1 MKKSVKH
8 AIVIAVVAIL
18 ALLWH
23 SMVRPWEWW
32 QKLQKTGPLWSAEQK
47 IEDMLWSAEQSM
59 EDILYR
65 RPVGTSK
72 NIKIIGIDEETLNTY
87 GKFEDWSREK
97 LADLIEL
104 FSADEEYAPRVIA
117 LDFLLVSNS
126 QGKAE
131 ADTRLAETV
140 KKAGNVVAAS
150 NLVERTAFEKDES
163 GKTYVDLWNIS
174 QVELPYEQLASA
186 AEIGF
191 ADSLPDLDGYTRRT
205 RLTASKENTT
215 YYSFAY
221 QIYRKNL
228 EAQGKQPSDY
238 DSFVQFLYSGAP
250 GDYEKVSLVDVLE
263 GRTDIKAYKNC
274 IILVGAYA
282 PGMQDSLHVAV
293 DHGKQMYGVE
303 VHANIVDALLY
314 NKIVR
319 DVPAVIAC
327 MAAILLLAGYT
338 FVGLRQKKLLYILLE
353 GIGVIVLWLAAGMLL
368 KSMKWLLP
376 VSVVIIGTTLLMVY
390 FVITKYVLEKLEKRR
405 VLKAFERY
413 VAPEI
418 VKELGKDESFE
429 SRLGGERRDIA
440 VLFVDIRGFTTMSES
455 LQPEQ
460 VVDILNEYLE
470 LTSSSI
476 FNNQGTLDKFI
487 GDATMAVFNAPMDL
501 DDYVFKAVCA
511 AYDMRKGAEILEKKL
526 TEQFGNSVQFGIGVN
541 CGPAIVGNIGSV
553 KRMDYTAIGDTVNT
567 AARLE
572 SNAKRGEIL
581 ISEAVY
587 ERIKDRIE
595 AEPVGELSLKGKA
608 TKILTYR
615 LIDIK

>member
-1 MKKSVKH
+1 MKKSVKN
-8 AIVIAVVAIL
+8 AIVIAVVVLI

-23 SMVRPWEWW
+23 SMIKPWEWQ
-32 QKLQKTGPLWSAEQK
+32 QKMMKTETPGFLWSVEQQ
-47 IEDMLWSAEQSM
+47 IEDL
-59 EDILYR
+59 LYR
-65 RPVGTSK
+65 RPEGTSN
-72 NIKIIGIDEETLNTY
+72 NIKIIGVDEKTLDAY
-87 GKFEDWSREK
+87 GEFEDWSREK
-97 LADLIEL
+97 LADLIEVL
-104 FSADEEYAPRVIA
+104 SADESRAPRVIA
-117 LDFLLVSNS
+117 LDFLLISNS
-126 QGKAE
+126 EGKAE
-131 ADTRLAETV
+131 EEARLAEAA
-140 KKAGNVVAAS
+140 KKAGNVVLAS
-150 NLVERTAFEKDES
+150 NLVYRTAFETDET
-163 GKTYVDLWNIS
+163 GNTYYDKWNIS
-174 QVELPYEQLASA
+174 MIERPYEQLDSVVTV
-186 AEIGF
+186 GF
-191 ADSLPDLDGYTRRT
+191 TNSFPDVDGFIRRVKLMDSQREET
-205 RLTASKENTT
+205 N
-215 YYSFAY
+215 YSFAY

-228 EAQGKQPSDY
+228 EAQGKQPADY
-238 DSFVQFLYSGAP
+238 DSTIQFCYSGSP
-250 GDYEKVSLVDVLE
+250 GDYEMVSLVDVLDGKQSE
-263 GRTDIKAYKNC
+263 DIIKAYKNC

-282 PGMQDSLHVAV
+282 PGMQDSFHVAV
-293 DHGKQMYGVE
+293 DHGEQMYGVE
-303 VHANIVDALLY
+303 VHANIVDSLLK
-314 NKIVR
+314 NKIVK
-319 DVPAVIAC
+319 DVPITVSAIITVLVLAVYAF
-327 MAAILLLAGYT
+327 AAM
-338 FVGLRQKKLLYILLE
+338 RQKKLLPVLLE
-353 GIGVIVLWLAAGMLL
+353 GFGVIVVWLAAGIVL
-368 KSMKWLLP
+368 KNMMWLLP
-376 VSVVIIGTTLLMVY
+376 VSVVTIGTALLMIY
-390 FVITKYVLEKLEKRR
+390 FVITKYVLERVEKKR

>member
-1 MKKSVKH
+1 MKKSVKQT
-8 AIVIAVVAIL
+8 IVIMGVAIL

-23 SMVRPWEWW
+23 SAVRPWEWW
-32 QKLQKTGPLWSAEQK
+32 QKLQKTGPLWSIEQR
-47 IEDMLWSAEQSM
+47 IENMLWSAEQSI
-59 EDILYR
+59 EDGLYR
-65 RPVGTSK
+65 RPEGTSK
-72 NIKIIGIDEETLNTY
+72 NIKIIGIDEETLNAY

-104 FSADEEYAPRVIA
+104 LSADEEYAPRVIA
-117 LDFLLVSNS
+117 LDFLLMSNS
-126 QGKAE
+126 QGKTE
-131 ADTRLAETV
+131 ADTRLAEAV
-140 KKAGNVVAAS
+140 KKAGNVVVAS
-150 NLVERTAFEKDES
+150 NLVERTAFEKDEG

-174 QVELPYEQLASA
+174 QVELPYEQLASV

-205 RLTASKENTT
+205 RLTASKGDTT
-215 YYSFAY
+215 YNSFAY

-228 EAQGKQPSDY
+228 EAQGKQTSD
-238 DSFVQFLYSGAP
+238 FETIIQFQYSGAP
-250 GDYEKVSLVDVLE
+250 EDYEKVSLVDVLE

-282 PGMQDSLHVAV
+282 PGMQDSVHVAV
-293 DHGKQMYGVE
+293 DHGTQMYGVE
-303 VHANIVDALLY
+303 VHANITDALLH

-319 DVPAVIAC
+319 DVPAIIAC
-327 MAAILLLAGYT
+327 IAAILMLTAYT
-338 FVGLRQKKLLYILLE
+338 FVGLHQKKLLRILME
-353 GIGVIVLWLAAGMLL
+353 GCGVIVLWLTAGMLL

-376 VSVVIIGTTLLMVY
+376 VSVVTIGTALLMIY
-390 FVITKYVLEKLEKRR
+390 FVITKYVIEKLEKKR

-455 LQPEQ
+455 LEPEQ

-470 LTSSSI
+470 LTSRSI

-487 GDATMAVFNAPMDL
+487 GDATMAVFNAPVDL

-511 AYDMRKGAEILEKKL
+511 AYDMRKGAEVLEKKL

-615 LIDIK
+615 LVDIK

>member
-1 MKKSVKH
+1 MKKGLKQ
-8 AIVIAVVAIL
+8 VILITAVVLL
-18 ALLWH
+18 AVLWQEIGINKIGLLRW
-23 SMVRPWEWW
+23 V
-32 QKLQKTGPLWSAEQK
+32 EQGM
-47 IEDMLWSAEQSM
+47 EDM
-59 EDILYR
+59 LYR

-72 NIKIIGIDEETLNTY
+72 NIKIIGVDEETLNAY

-97 LADLIEL
+97 LAELIEL
-104 FSADEEYAPRVIA
+104 LSADAEYAPRVIA

-126 QGKAE
+126 EGKAE
-131 ADTRLAETV
+131 EDARLAEAAA
-140 KKAGNVVAAS
+140 KAGNVVLAS
-150 NLVERTAFEKDES
+150 NLVYRTAFGKDYFDEWS
-163 GKTYVDLWNIS
+163 IS
-174 QVELPYEQLASA
+174 QVELPYEQLASV
-186 AEIGF
+186 AETGF
-191 ADSLPDLDGYTRRT
+191 ANTLLDSDGYIRRA
-205 RLTASKENTT
+205 RLNAFQGKEINH
-215 YYSFAY
+215 SLAY
-221 QIYRKNL
+221 QVYRKNL
-228 EAQGKQPSDY
+228 EAQGKQPADF
-238 DSFVQFLYSGAP
+238 DNVIQFQYSGVP
-250 GDYEKVSLVDVLE
+250 GDYEKVSLVNVLE
-263 GRTDIKAYKNC
+263 GKTDIKAYKNC
-274 IILVGAYA
+274 IVMVGAYA
-282 PGMQDSLHVAV
+282 PGMQDAFHVAV
-293 DHGKQMYGVE
+293 EHGEQMYGVE
-303 VHANIVDALLY
+303 VHANIADSLLH
-314 NKIVR
+314 NKIVTN
-319 DVPAVIAC
+319 VPALVSVVF
-327 MAAILLLAGYT
+327 AALVLAVYA
-338 FVGLRQKKLLYILLE
+338 FAALKQKKLLPVLLE
-353 GIGVIVLWLAAGMLL
+353 GLGVIVLWLLAGTLL

-376 VSVVIIGTTLLMVY
+376 VSVVTIGTALLMIY
-390 FVITKYVLEKLEKRR
+390 FVITKYVLERLEKKR

-455 LQPEQ
+455 LEPEQ

-470 LTSSSI
+470 LTSRSI

-487 GDATMAVFNAPMDL
+487 GDATMAVFNAPVDL

-511 AYDMRKGAEILEKKL
+511 AYDMRKGAEVLEKKL

-608 TKILTYR
+608 TRILTYR
-615 LIDIK
+615 LMEIK

>member
-1 MKKSVKH
+1 MKKGLKQ
-8 AIVIAVVAIL
+8 VILITAVVLL
-18 ALLWH
+18 AVLWQGIGINKIGLLRW
-23 SMVRPWEWW
+23 V
-32 QKLQKTGPLWSAEQK
+32 EQGM
-47 IEDMLWSAEQSM
+47 EDM
-59 EDILYR
+59 LYR

-72 NIKIIGIDEETLNTY
+72 NIKIIGVDEETLNAY

-97 LADLIEL
+97 LAELIEL
-104 FSADEEYAPRVIA
+104 LSADAEYAPRVIA

-126 QGKAE
+126 EGKAE
-131 ADTRLAETV
+131 EDARLAEAAA
-140 KKAGNVVAAS
+140 KAGNVVLAS
-150 NLVERTAFEKDES
+150 NLVYRTAFGKDYFDEWS
-163 GKTYVDLWNIS
+163 IS
-174 QVELPYEQLASA
+174 QVELPYEQLASVT
-186 AEIGF
+186 ETGF
-191 ADSLPDLDGYTRRT
+191 ANTLLDSDGYIRRA
-205 RLTASKENTT
+205 RLHASQGKEINH
-215 YYSFAY
+215 SLAY
-221 QIYRKNL
+221 QVYRKNL
-228 EAQGKQPSDY
+228 EAQGKQPADF
-238 DSFVQFLYSGAP
+238 DNVIQFQYSGVP
-250 GDYEKVSLVDVLE
+250 GDYEKVSLVNVLE
-263 GRTDIKAYKNC
+263 GKTDIKAYKNC
-274 IILVGAYA
+274 IVMVGAYA
-282 PGMQDSLHVAV
+282 PGMQDAFHVAV
-293 DHGKQMYGVE
+293 EHGEQMYGVE
-303 VHANIVDALLY
+303 VHANIADSLLH
-314 NKIVR
+314 NKIVTN
-319 DVPAVIAC
+319 VPALVSVVF
-327 MAAILLLAGYT
+327 AALVLAVYA
-338 FVGLRQKKLLYILLE
+338 FAALKQKKLLPVLLE
-353 GIGVIVLWLAAGMLL
+353 GLGVIVLWLLAGTLL

-376 VSVVIIGTTLLMVY
+376 VSVVTIGTALLMIY
-390 FVITKYVLEKLEKRR
+390 FVITKYVLERLEKKR

-455 LQPEQ
+455 LEPEQ

-470 LTSSSI
+470 LTSRSI

-487 GDATMAVFNAPMDL
+487 GDATMAVFNAPVDL

-511 AYDMRKGAEILEKKL
+511 AYDMRKGAEVLEKKL

-608 TKILTYR
+608 TRILTYR
-615 LIDIK
+615 LMEIK

>member
-1 MKKSVKH
+1 MKKNVKH
-8 AIVIAVVAIL
+8 AIIIAVVVLL

-23 SMVRPWEWW
+23 IGIRPE
-32 QKLQKTGPLWSAEQK
+32 KLEDAGVLWSV
-47 IEDMLWSAEQSM
+47 EQSM

-65 RPVGTSK
+65 RPIGTGT
-72 NIKIIGIDEETLNTY
+72 NIKIIGVDEKTLNAY
-87 GKFEDWSREK
+87 GNFEDWSREK

-104 FSADEEYAPRVIA
+104 LSEEQERAPRVIA
-117 LDFLLVSNS
+117 LDFLLISNS
-126 QGKAE
+126 EAKPE
-131 ADTRLAETV
+131 ADARLVEAA
-140 KKAGNVVAAS
+140 KRAGNVVLTS
-150 NLVERTAFEKDES
+150 NIVYQTAFGIDEQGNHYYNKGNIKLVERPF
-163 GKTYVDLWNIS
+163 N
-174 QVELPYEQLASA
+174 ELMAVTSC
-186 AEIGF
+186 GF
-191 ADSLPDLDGYTRRT
+191 ADPLLDPDGYIRRIK
-205 RLTASKENTT
+205 LTAAQDKEL

-228 EAQGKQPSDY
+228 EAQGRQPADY
-238 DSFVQFLYSGAP
+238 DNVIQFQYSGAP
-250 GDYEKVSLVDVLE
+250 GAYESVSLVDVLE
-263 GRTDIKAYKNC
+263 GVVDTKAYKNC
-274 IILVGAYA
+274 IIMVGAYA
-282 PGMQDSLHVAV
+282 PGMQDAYHVPV
-293 DHGKQMYGVE
+293 GYGKQMYGVE
-303 VHANIVDALLY
+303 VHANIVDSLL
-314 NKIVR
+314 NDKIVK
-319 DVPAVIAC
+319 DVPTALSVAITTLVL
-327 MAAILLLAGYT
+327 AAYA
-338 FVGLRQKKLLYILLE
+338 FVALRQKKLLPVLLE
-353 GIGVIVLWLAAGMLL
+353 GFGVIVLWLMAGIVLN
-368 KSMKWLLP
+368 SFQWLLP
-376 VSVVIIGTTLLMVY
+376 ISIVTFSTAMLMIY
-390 FVITKYVLEKLEKRR
+390 FVITKYVLERVEKKR

-418 VKELGKDESFE
+418 VKEIGKDESFE

-460 VVDILNEYLE
+460 VVEILNEYLE
-470 LTSSSI
+470 LTSRSI

-511 AYDMRKGAEILEKKL
+511 AYDMRKGAEVLEKKL

-541 CGPAIVGNIGSV
+541 CGPAIVGNIGSE

-608 TKILTYR
+608 QKILTYR
-615 LIDIK
+615 LVDIK